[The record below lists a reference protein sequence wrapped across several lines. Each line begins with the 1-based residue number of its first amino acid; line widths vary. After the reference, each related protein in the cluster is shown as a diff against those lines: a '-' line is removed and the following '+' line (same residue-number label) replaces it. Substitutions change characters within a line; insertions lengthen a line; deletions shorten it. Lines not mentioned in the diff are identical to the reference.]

1 MTLGSLSPV
10 AAAYKES
17 GEHDH
22 RWGAITKDV
31 LCIIEVPRPSVYTD
45 LLQSYNVAV
54 QSSQLQSLTLL
65 GRGTNLKYSQS

>member
-31 LCIIEVPRPSVYTD
+31 LCIIEVPQPNIYTD
-45 LLQSYNVAV
+45 LQQSYNVSAAK
-54 QSSQLQSLTLL
+54 SAAEA
-65 GRGTNLKYSQS
+65 